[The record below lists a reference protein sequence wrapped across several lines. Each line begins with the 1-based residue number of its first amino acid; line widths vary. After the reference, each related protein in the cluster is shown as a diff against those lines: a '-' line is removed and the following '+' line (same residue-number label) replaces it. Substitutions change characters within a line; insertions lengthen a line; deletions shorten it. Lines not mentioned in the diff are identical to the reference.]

1 MANKWRVICV
11 QGLSR
16 YRVFVTNDRGKAEAK
31 ATRLNK
37 LSKGTAKYIVEE
49 ETNGEMAQ
57 KTDCSRS

>member
-37 LSKGTAKYIVEE
+37 CSPASIKYVVREVE
-49 ETNGEMAQ
+49 
-57 KTDCSRS
+57 D